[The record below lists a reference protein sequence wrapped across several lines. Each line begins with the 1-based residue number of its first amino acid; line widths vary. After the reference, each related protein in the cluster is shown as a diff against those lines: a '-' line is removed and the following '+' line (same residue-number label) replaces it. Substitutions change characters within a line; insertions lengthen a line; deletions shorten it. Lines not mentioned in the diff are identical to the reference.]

1 MCQKCHM
8 DGADGRHC
16 EISGN
21 RRHTLQGQM
30 ARKIFLEEDIVY
42 QVPKTIEAIG
52 VYWVLMVKRIGN
64 SAKALNRE
72 MTFQVIFGG

>member
-1 MCQKCHM
+1 
-8 DGADGRHC
+8 
-16 EISGN
+16 
-21 RRHTLQGQM
+21 M

-42 QVPKTIEAIG
+42 QVPKTIEPIG
-52 VYWVLMVKRIGN
+52 FYWVLMVKRMGN